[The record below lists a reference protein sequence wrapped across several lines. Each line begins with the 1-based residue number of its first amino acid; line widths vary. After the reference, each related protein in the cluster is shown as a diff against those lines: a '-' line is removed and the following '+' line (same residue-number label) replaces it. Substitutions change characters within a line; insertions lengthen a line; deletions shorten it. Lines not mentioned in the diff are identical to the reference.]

1 MGQAP
6 FGWGLS
12 LSPPPGHPLTHTQMF
27 PLGHFSPGEAGLSG
41 VAAALA
47 LSSPGEEGKIGLRG
61 GGVWRKAVDRPL
73 PVLAQGNGRSLA

>member
-1 MGQAP
+1 MKKIVEKERELPVIYDGYEIAVV
-6 FGWGLS
+6 GG
-12 LSPPPGHPLTHTQMF
+12 GI
-27 PLGHFSPGEAGLSG
+27 AG